1 MQPQQFVLLGTNSV
15 ERWSEQLDLSV
26 DPDALTILTEDL
38 NFRLRQLAHDAS
50 QHMRHSGRRRI
61 TPNDIDRALQWC
73 NFGPSCGL
81 GCRTSTEQT
90 EYVQVDDMSVPVFKT
105 IEVENALDVRL
116 ELDVE
121 PVVPTCLSQ
130 WAVVDGRAQPG
141 VEIDY
146 PEGQRKLDAFTT
158 VHSEYLEQ
166 AVQAIMSDSDEAT
179 AVIVDDLASNPNL
192 AVLLPSLLNSISVG
206 LRQYHHD
213 PARMFKLLGAF
224 KALINN
230 DYLLMTSSVSLQA
243 SLQIIY
249 YCLGESVA
257 MEATETTD
265 ELTFRMKA
273 AYVMQFF
280 VEVNS
285 NSTNRLEEQVTARC
299 MDDCL
304 AGNVDAMY
312 GALFTLR
319 LLGKGHLVLKELP
332 ALVAVIEQLEQQPA
346 TCAKACL
353 ARGFLHEFARLE
365 IVQAQSAFLQNERFS
380 FDYAP
385 IEQYL
390 GPSIA
395 AMLCPLSIGELLF
408 RPVGNSPRAETA
420 NSSDELLGS
429 FYEDPPAT
437 SVHGSSVKQHRMKP
451 SSSILRSQLI
461 KRSPNS
467 QCTSVYEAFEVSRV
481 AVQGIRFSYG
491 QPIGTTGRWKRGASL
506 HDVFARTRAKFATTV
521 TKQQGLAPNK
531 RVMMSRERRPW
542 SAVMRSASIALVL

>member
-1 MQPQQFVLLGTNSV
+1 MQPQQFVLLGTTSV
-15 ERWSEQLDLSV
+15 ERWSEQLDLSL
-26 DPDALTILTEDL
+26 DADALTILTEDL

-90 EYVQVDDMSVPVFKT
+90 DYVQIDDMSVPIFKS

-116 ELDVE
+116 DLDVE
-121 PVVPTCLSQ
+121 PVLPACLSQ
-130 WAVVDGRAQPG
+130 WALVDGRAQPG
-141 VEIDY
+141 VEIEY
-146 PEGQRKLDAFTT
+146 PEGQRKLDAFTS

-179 AVIVDDLASNPNL
+179 ALIMDDLASNPNL

-213 PARMFKLLGAF
+213 PPRMFRLLGAF
-224 KALINN
+224 KALVNN
-230 DYLLMTSSVSLQA
+230 DYLLMTSSASLQA
-243 SLQIIY
+243 CLQILY
-249 YCLGESVA
+249 YCLRESLA

-280 VEVNS
+280 VEMNS
-285 NSTNRLEEQVTARC
+285 NSTNRLEEEVTARC
-299 MDDCL
+299 MNDCL
-304 AGNVDAMY
+304 TGNIDAMY

-319 LLGKGHLVLKELP
+319 LLGKGRLVLKELP
-332 ALVAVIEQLEQQPA
+332 ALIAVIEPLEQLPA
-346 TCAKACL
+346 ASAKACL
-353 ARGFLHEFARLE
+353 ARGFLHEFARQE
-365 IVQAQSAFLQNERFS
+365 IVQAQTAILHNERYEV
-380 FDYAP
+380 DYSA

-395 AMLCPLSIGELLF
+395 AMLHPLSIGEFLF
-408 RPVGNSPRAETA
+408 RPARSSPLAEND
-420 NSSDELLGS
+420 NSSDQLLGS
-429 FYEDPPAT
+429 FYEDST
-437 SVHGSSVKQHRMKP
+437 QTVHSGSPKKQPRLKP

-461 KRSPNS
+461 KRSPNAPCS
-467 QCTSVYEAFEVSRV
+467 SIYEAFEMSRLCG
-481 AVQGIRFSYG
+481 QRIRFNYG
-491 QPIGTTGRWKRGASL
+491 QPVVTMERPKPVTL
-506 HDVFARTRAKFATTV
+506 HEVHAKTRAKFAAIV
-521 TKQQGLAPNK
+521 AKQHGLTPNK
-531 RVMMSRERRPW
+531 RLMMNRERRSW
-542 SAVMRSASIALVL
+542 SAIMRSACVALVL